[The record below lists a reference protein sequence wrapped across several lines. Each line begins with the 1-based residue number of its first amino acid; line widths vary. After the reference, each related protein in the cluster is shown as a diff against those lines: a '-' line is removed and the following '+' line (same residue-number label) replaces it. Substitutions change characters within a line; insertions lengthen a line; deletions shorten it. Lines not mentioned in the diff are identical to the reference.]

1 MLIRSK
7 KDRTRDSLIS
17 SSELRFS
24 KTQKIAA
31 VFLFVA
37 LVALSAQVI
46 QLTTKPEATLRS
58 IADSDDATGNAF
70 FTQRETLVLA
80 INFERW
86 MSGNETKR
94 AVLIR
99 RSLLGQRLNVKDAAG
114 VTNAERASADYL
126 QALEEIDSCLANE
139 DEGVLIGSRQ
149 MAIRSECG
157 GSLETL
163 TFEARQL
170 GIEISNA
177 GDVRLREII
186 RRDREN
192 RDSQI
197 FQLLSIVG
205 LILGVGGLLGVSRT
219 RALNRIRRVI
229 EDDQEDLKNTRD
241 SLALLEA
248 QIEERIEID
257 KIQRAEDQRL
267 DTEMRA
273 IITELRNA
281 TDSENAIT
289 ALANGI
295 HRLIHSEITFV
306 QFFAGAE
313 DRDLASLKR
322 GDTSATF
329 DFGNQGI
336 DREFSSE
343 MSKVAQKIWHES
355 EAGSV
360 SIKEISDSL
369 STNALNELKKLGLDE
384 SSVIMPVSEGQVVL
398 GYVVF
403 KNSDN
408 GLLPPNQLSAVQSA
422 VGQAANSIGAIR
434 SSSLVQRIRENEQ
447 VVSELRALDRLKD
460 EFTANVNHE
469 LRTPLTSII
478 GYLELVLSDS
488 QNLPAATLDY
498 LETVRRNADR
508 LTELIERL
516 LVVARSDSQSEVLMR
531 TEVDLAQVI
540 RDAVQVVG
548 QKDSTKSV
556 DIKIKIDDGHFN
568 IFGDKLRLE
577 QIVVNLVSNAV
588 KFSKSYSTVFVE
600 LRRMKSAIGGNPEVE
615 LTIRDSGIGIPANE
629 TANLFNRFF
638 RASNATKAL
647 IPGTGL
653 GLSIVKQFVEDHDG
667 NISINSVVGQGTTVS
682 VRLPLAPIKLV

>member
-1 MLIRSK
+1 
-7 KDRTRDSLIS
+7 
-17 SSELRFS
+17 
-24 KTQKIAA
+24 
-31 VFLFVA
+31 
-37 LVALSAQVI
+37 
-46 QLTTKPEATLRS
+46 
-58 IADSDDATGNAF
+58 
-70 FTQRETLVLA
+70 
-80 INFERW
+80 
-86 MSGNETKR
+86 
-94 AVLIR
+94 
-99 RSLLGQRLNVKDAAG
+99 
-114 VTNAERASADYL
+114 
-126 QALEEIDSCLANE
+126 
-139 DEGVLIGSRQ
+139 
-149 MAIRSECG
+149 
-157 GSLETL
+157 
-163 TFEARQL
+163 
-170 GIEISNA
+170 
-177 GDVRLREII
+177 
-186 RRDREN
+186 
-192 RDSQI
+192 
-197 FQLLSIVG
+197 
-205 LILGVGGLLGVSRT
+205 GLLGVSRT

-369 STNALNELKKLGLDE
+369 STNALNELKELGLDE

-403 KNSDN
+403 KNSGN
-408 GLLPPNQLSAVQSA
+408 GWLPPNQLSAVQSA
-422 VGQAANSIGAIR
+422 VGQTANSIGAIR

-516 LVVARSDSQSEVLMR
+516 LVVARSDSQSEALMR
-531 TEVDLAQVI
+531 TEVYLAQVI

-556 DIKIKIDDGHFN
+556 
-568 IFGDKLRLE
+568 E
-577 QIVVNLVSNAV
+577 
-588 KFSKSYSTVFVE
+588 
-600 LRRMKSAIGGNPEVE
+600 
-615 LTIRDSGIGIPANE
+615 
-629 TANLFNRFF
+629 
-638 RASNATKAL
+638 
-647 IPGTGL
+647 
-653 GLSIVKQFVEDHDG
+653 
-667 NISINSVVGQGTTVS
+667 
-682 VRLPLAPIKLV
+682 

>member
-1 MLIRSK
+1 
-7 KDRTRDSLIS
+7 
-17 SSELRFS
+17 
-24 KTQKIAA
+24 
-31 VFLFVA
+31 
-37 LVALSAQVI
+37 
-46 QLTTKPEATLRS
+46 
-58 IADSDDATGNAF
+58 
-70 FTQRETLVLA
+70 
-80 INFERW
+80 
-86 MSGNETKR
+86 
-94 AVLIR
+94 
-99 RSLLGQRLNVKDAAG
+99 
-114 VTNAERASADYL
+114 
-126 QALEEIDSCLANE
+126 
-139 DEGVLIGSRQ
+139 
-149 MAIRSECG
+149 
-157 GSLETL
+157 
-163 TFEARQL
+163 
-170 GIEISNA
+170 
-177 GDVRLREII
+177 
-186 RRDREN
+186 
-192 RDSQI
+192 
-197 FQLLSIVG
+197 
-205 LILGVGGLLGVSRT
+205 
-219 RALNRIRRVI
+219 
-229 EDDQEDLKNTRD
+229 
-241 SLALLEA
+241 
-248 QIEERIEID
+248 
-257 KIQRAEDQRL
+257 
-267 DTEMRA
+267 
-273 IITELRNA
+273 
-281 TDSENAIT
+281 
-289 ALANGI
+289 
-295 HRLIHSEITFV
+295 
-306 QFFAGAE
+306 
-313 DRDLASLKR
+313 
-322 GDTSATF
+322 
-329 DFGNQGI
+329 
-336 DREFSSE
+336 
-343 MSKVAQKIWHES
+343 
-355 EAGSV
+355 
-360 SIKEISDSL
+360 
-369 STNALNELKKLGLDE
+369 
-384 SSVIMPVSEGQVVL
+384 VIMPVSEGQVVL

-600 LRRMKSAIGGNPEVE
+600 LRRLKSVIGGNPEVE

>member
-1 MLIRSK
+1 
-7 KDRTRDSLIS
+7 
-17 SSELRFS
+17 
-24 KTQKIAA
+24 
-31 VFLFVA
+31 
-37 LVALSAQVI
+37 
-46 QLTTKPEATLRS
+46 
-58 IADSDDATGNAF
+58 
-70 FTQRETLVLA
+70 
-80 INFERW
+80 
-86 MSGNETKR
+86 
-94 AVLIR
+94 
-99 RSLLGQRLNVKDAAG
+99 
-114 VTNAERASADYL
+114 
-126 QALEEIDSCLANE
+126 
-139 DEGVLIGSRQ
+139 
-149 MAIRSECG
+149 
-157 GSLETL
+157 
-163 TFEARQL
+163 
-170 GIEISNA
+170 
-177 GDVRLREII
+177 
-186 RRDREN
+186 
-192 RDSQI
+192 
-197 FQLLSIVG
+197 
-205 LILGVGGLLGVSRT
+205 
-219 RALNRIRRVI
+219 
-229 EDDQEDLKNTRD
+229 
-241 SLALLEA
+241 
-248 QIEERIEID
+248 
-257 KIQRAEDQRL
+257 
-267 DTEMRA
+267 MRA

-600 LRRMKSAIGGNPEVE
+600 LRRLKSVIGGNPEVE